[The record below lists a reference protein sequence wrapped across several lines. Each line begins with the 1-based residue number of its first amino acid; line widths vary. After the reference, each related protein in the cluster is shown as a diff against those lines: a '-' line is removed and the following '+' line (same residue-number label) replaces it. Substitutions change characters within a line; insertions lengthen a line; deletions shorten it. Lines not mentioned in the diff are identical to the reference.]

1 MNQIVLNIISL
12 FKNCKTDAFNRS
24 SGSLPGS
31 RDFLS
36 SFKEYLNVAFH
47 KSPQSHR
54 PDATSE
60 KAFFDEKP
68 LNTASLNDEDIHLI
82 KELLNLCD
90 SSKKKVENILINLLE
105 GNDKGANEPG
115 AAKGEAVGQDVDA
128 PGVLDGFMTA
138 ALNPLFTDAGGFS
151 ERMENVVSPINQK
164 APIGQFAFSPE
175 MLEPGSDVLKWN
187 RITLNQTF
195 PETYAH
201 GGIRQPAFFDPSD
214 FSLMEFN
221 LRNQGLTQ
229 QEMDQVFSILKD
241 KNGSLNVEE
250 FVQTLRGILNVV
262 KTGAETKDDKI
273 LAYPVF
279 NKANGIESYLPE
291 KGSAEPGSMR
301 DILAALV
308 KMTEEGD
315 AIRPESRTAV
325 DRLLKRVDLAGI
337 PHEPAASNKA
347 NGVESYLPEKGSAEP
362 SSMRD
367 ILAALVKM
375 TEEGEAMTP
384 ELRTAVDR
392 LMEKREDKGISKFLK
407 TDRAPNALKADNTP
421 VENEKVL
428 SQPNR
433 YALTDTHGRQQ
444 TEDSLFHLKNAGL
457 TSDTDTG
464 IETKQA
470 VKEEGS
476 RAQSEIRAA
485 HESPLMNRSSLSE
498 LIHTVKQTETPSKDA
513 LPAYLIDQ
521 VGKQI
526 NRSILNGDR
535 IIRLRLKPPELG
547 PLRIEMD
554 VKANILKLTMTTEN
568 HSTRELLLSNIHE
581 LREALGEQGVRL
593 ERIDIQIDY
602 DFNQSS
608 ANFREGLKEGQD
620 QGQGFANK
628 QLLAGDDQGDNE
640 SKPHN
645 KNVSDHLLDLVA

>member
-308 KMTEEGD
+308 KMTEEG
-315 AIRPESRTAV
+315 
-325 DRLLKRVDLAGI
+325 
-337 PHEPAASNKA
+337 
-347 NGVESYLPEKGSAEP
+347 
-362 SSMRD
+362 
-367 ILAALVKM
+367 
-375 TEEGEAMTP
+375 EAMTP